1 MEQETQASA
10 YREKKLP
17 TAYEP
22 YRREAK
28 YCLIVDIIVSLLVA
42 LLLITTGLLILLPLI
57 PLFALAEYLLNY
69 RLVRLARR
77 ELREELFTTETVEI
91 TAIRDERSAAG
102 HWGSIMHELYPKEV
116 HMGRCKLLCRT
127 EDGQKLTLRGIMSGQ
142 KQQMLHD
149 GIDRKQLTRCTL
161 TYGTKTHIVLDFGSN
176 NKLCDELNHKF

>member
-10 YREKKLP
+10 YREKKLL

-28 YCLIVDIIVSLLVA
+28 YCLIVDIVVALLVA

-57 PLFALAEYLLNY
+57 LLFALAEYLLNY
-69 RLVRLARR
+69 RLVQLARR

-91 TAIRDERSAAG
+91 TAIREEWSASG
-102 HWGSIMHELYPKEV
+102 HWGSIIRELYPKDM
-116 HMGRCKLLCRT
+116 HMGRCKLVCRT
-127 EDGQKLTLRGIMSGQ
+127 ADGQKLTLRGIMSGQ
-142 KQQMLHD
+142 KWQLIHD
-149 GIDRKQLTRCTL
+149 GIDQKQLTHSTL
-161 TYGTKTHIVLDFGSN
+161 TYGTKTHIVLDFGTD